1 MIISQIQAE
10 SLSVEDSS
18 YPLFIQPLQESER
31 IVPELAYRLV
41 HRESGL
47 QVPGQFTKQE
57 AESIRTVTQNWDW
70 SVDKHRKPACA
81 TRLLHFLEQL
91 CSSPSDN
98 QEVAV

>member
-18 YPLFIQPLQESER
+18 YPLLIQPLAGSER
-31 IVPELAYRLV
+31 IFPELAYRLI

-81 TRLLHFLEQL
+81 ARLLHFLEQL

-98 QEVAV
+98 QEVTR

>member
-1 MIISQIQAE
+1 MIISQILAE